1 MWLEFAPVLRSI
13 PDVSCIYVLF
23 GGTYERRYDGLDHSG
38 DNLLD
43 LKVSLRAIRGAPDAD
58 L

>member
-1 MWLEFAPVLRSI
+1 MYHVYMFCWAVP
-13 PDVSCIYVLF
+13 
-23 GGTYERRYDGLDHSG
+23 ERRYDGLDHSG